1 MKILKPKK
9 GLVSL
14 EKLKMTPQF
23 QKIIEKYR
31 CKKKLSFKKKIN
43 NPLIENIRM
52 NIEKSE
58 SEKEYFI
65 KEMKLEKKINEEMKN
80 MFGIKALTG
89 RSNKDFQLVE
99 KKVINKIKLR
109 KSSLLINTP
118 FYSQEKINQNHSI
131 NIINKSNSNND
142 YFNIEKK
149 TLINLPLIFP
159 KKNKLRKNSLQL
171 NNVSEFSESSIEKIN
186 SFNNYSISFSNIT
199 PNKSLNNC
207 ISAKTLLD
215 SLDSIRIEYK
225 NVSNKINQ
233 FQKIEKKIFEQTKL
247 KYNSLR
253 NKYFEKN

>member
-1 MKILKPKK
+1 MKILKFKK

-14 EKLKMTPQF
+14 DKLKVTPQF
-23 QKIIEKYR
+23 KKIIEKYKT
-31 CKKKLSFKKKIN
+31 KKKLSQKKKLN
-43 NPLIENIRM
+43 NPLIESIKM
-52 NIEKSE
+52 KIEKSQ

-65 KEMKLEKKINEEMKN
+65 KEMELEKKINEEMKN
-80 MFGIKALTG
+80 MFGLKALNG
-89 RSNKDFQLVE
+89 RSNKDFQIVE
-99 KKVINKIKLR
+99 KKVIKKVKLG
-109 KSSLLINTP
+109 KSSLLINIP
-118 FYSQEKINQNHSI
+118 FYSPEKIHKDNNSV
-131 NIINKSNSNND
+131 IINKSNSNND

-159 KKNKLRKNSLQL
+159 KKNKLRKNRLQL

>member
-52 NIEKSE
+52 NLEKSE

-80 MFGIKALTG
+80 MFGLKALNG
-89 RSNKDFQLVE
+89 RSNNDFQIVE

-109 KSSLLINTP
+109 KSSLLINIP
-118 FYSQEKINQNHSI
+118 FYSPEKINQENNS
-131 NIINKSNSNND
+131 NSLNKSNSND
-142 YFNIEKK
+142 YFNIEKRK
-149 TLINLPLIFP
+149 IINLPLIFP
-159 KKNKLRKNSLQL
+159 KRNKLKKNTLQLMNVSDFFDLETEKFSSFKNS
-171 NNVSEFSESSIEKIN
+171 
-186 SFNNYSISFSNIT
+186 SISFSSNNQT
-199 PNKSLNNC
+199 KSLNNC
-207 ISAKTLLD
+207 LSAKTLLD
-215 SLDSIRIEYK
+215 SLDSIRNEYK

-233 FQKIEKKIFEQTKL
+233 FQKMEKKVYEQTNF
-247 KYNSLR
+247 KYNILR
-253 NKYFEKN
+253 NKYFGKN